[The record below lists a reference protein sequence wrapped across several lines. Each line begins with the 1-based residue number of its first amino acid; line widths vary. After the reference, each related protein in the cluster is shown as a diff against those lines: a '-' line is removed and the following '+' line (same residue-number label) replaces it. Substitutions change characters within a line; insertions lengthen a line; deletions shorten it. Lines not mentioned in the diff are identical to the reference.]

1 MWRRSCRS
9 SPRCG
14 SWPTHVDDCATF
26 TPVAGTSRPRFVR
39 RAWIGPLRTTPGF
52 RSCVRPSL
60 RGSGK
65 SPPMAASSWPAVIS
79 GPQSCR
85 TRRSRYSWMP
95 RPRSE
100 PRVGQ
105 YNVRRPTRARR
116 IRSWPTFGVATPSIP
131 TARLPR
137 FVPHRTRSS
146 ATPMATVSR
155 RRLGPSSAR
164 SERPPGGRRRLR
176 LEEMAVGGKKLPFF
190 PRATGAI
197 LRVAAACT
205 TRVTV
210 EGLENIPQ
218 SGPVLIICNHCSNA
232 DGMLLLAYVAP
243 ALGRPM
249 GWLGKAEALRWPLF
263 GWGMRQNGVFG
274 VRRGSGDLE
283 AFKLAKSVLD
293 KGGVLTIFPEGT
305 RSPSG
310 AMQEAKEG
318 ASVLAVR
325 SGAPILPI
333 AIVGSQRFWAKG
345 ARLPRPGRWMS
356 VRVGETFTLA
366 LPKGGDRHES
376 LRLATVELMRHI
388 AALLPPEQRGVYADS
403 VK

>member
-39 RAWIGPLRTTPGF
+39 RAWIGPFRTTPGF

-60 RGSGK
+60 RASGI
-65 SPPMAASSWPAVIS
+65 SPPVAASSWPAAIS

-95 RPRSE
+95 RPRSA
-100 PRVGQ
+100 PSAGRCNAG
-105 YNVRRPTRARR
+105 RPTRPRR

-131 TARLPR
+131 TARSPR
-137 FVPHRTRSS
+137 FGRRLTRSS
-146 ATPMATVSR
+146 STPTATVSR
-155 RRLGPSSAR
+155 RRSGPSSTR
-164 SERPPGGRRRLR
+164 SGRPRAGRRRLR
-176 LEEMAVGGKKLPFF
+176 LEGMAVGGRTLPFF
-190 PRATGAI
+190 PRVNGAS

-232 DGMLLLAYVAP
+232 DGMLLLAYVVP

-249 GWLGKAEALRWPLF
+249 GWLGKAEALRWPIF
-263 GWGMRQNGVFG
+263 GWGLRHNGVFG
-274 VRRGSGDLE
+274 VRRGAGDLE

-293 KGGVLTIFPEGT
+293 DGGVLTIFPEGT

-310 AMQEAKEG
+310 TMQEAKEG
-318 ASVLAVR
+318 AGVLAVR

-333 AIVGSQRFWAKG
+333 AITGSQRFWAKG
-345 ARLPRPGRWMS
+345 KRLPRLGRRMT
-356 VRVGETFTLA
+356 VRVGEIFTLSM
-366 LPKGGDRHES
+366 PKGSDRHES
-376 LRLATVELMRHI
+376 LRLATVELMRHV
-388 AALLPPEQRGVYADS
+388 AELLPPEQRGVYAEA

>member
-1 MWRRSCRS
+1 M
-9 SPRCG
+9 
-14 SWPTHVDDCATF
+14 
-26 TPVAGTSRPRFVR
+26 
-39 RAWIGPLRTTPGF
+39 
-52 RSCVRPSL
+52 
-60 RGSGK
+60 
-65 SPPMAASSWPAVIS
+65 
-79 GPQSCR
+79 
-85 TRRSRYSWMP
+85 
-95 RPRSE
+95 
-100 PRVGQ
+100 
-105 YNVRRPTRARR
+105 
-116 IRSWPTFGVATPSIP
+116 
-131 TARLPR
+131 
-137 FVPHRTRSS
+137 
-146 ATPMATVSR
+146 
-155 RRLGPSSAR
+155 
-164 SERPPGGRRRLR
+164 PPGGGRQRLR
-176 LEEMAVGGKKLPFF
+176 LPEVVVAGRGLPFF

-218 SGPVLIICNHCSNA
+218 SGPLLVICNHCSNA
-232 DGMLLLAYVAP
+232 DGMLLLAYIVP

-274 VRRGSGDLE
+274 VRRGAGDLE

-333 AIVGSQRFWAKG
+333 AIGGSQRFWAKG
-345 ARLPRPGRWMS
+345 ARLPRPGRWMT
-356 VRVGETFTLA
+356 VRVGETFRLSI
-366 LPKGGDRHES
+366 PKGGDRHES
-376 LRLATVELMRHI
+376 LRLATVELMRHV
-388 AALLPPEQRGVYADS
+388 AELLPPEQWGVYAET